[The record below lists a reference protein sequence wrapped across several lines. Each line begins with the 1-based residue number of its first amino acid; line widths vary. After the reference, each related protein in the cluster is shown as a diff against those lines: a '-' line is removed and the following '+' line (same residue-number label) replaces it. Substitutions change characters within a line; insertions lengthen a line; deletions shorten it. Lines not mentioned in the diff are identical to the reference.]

1 MPKKI
6 PKPKHVPQR
15 TCIGCREINPKRAM
29 IRIVRS
35 LDGVKIDPT
44 GKMSGRG
51 AYLHDKKSCWEIGM
65 KGSLEQA
72 LKTTITEQDRI
83 NLHTFIQTLS
93 DDDPVV
99 KDSHAQ

>member
-1 MPKKI
+1 
-6 PKPKHVPQR
+6 
-15 TCIGCREINPKRAM
+15 M

-51 AYLHDKKSCWEIGM
+51 AYLHDKKSCWETGM

-83 NLHTFIQTLS
+83 NLLTFIQTLT

-99 KDSHAQ
+99 KDSHAK

>member
-1 MPKKI
+1 
-6 PKPKHVPQR
+6 
-15 TCIGCREINPKRAM
+15 M

-35 LDGVKIDPT
+35 PDGVKIDPT

-51 AYLHDKKSCWEIGM
+51 AYLHDKKSCWETGM

-83 NLHTFIQTLS
+83 NLLTFIQTLS
-93 DDDPVV
+93 DDDLVV
-99 KDSHAQ
+99 KDSHAK